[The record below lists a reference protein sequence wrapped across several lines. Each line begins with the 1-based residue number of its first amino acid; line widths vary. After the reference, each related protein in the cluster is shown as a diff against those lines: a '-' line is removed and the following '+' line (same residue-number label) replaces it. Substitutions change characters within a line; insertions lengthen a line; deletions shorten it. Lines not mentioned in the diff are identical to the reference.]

1 MLQEIDQFLGNS
13 SSEKGLL
20 NDVLNEYKKDPE
32 YVAEELALRIAED
45 AARIMHQKGLT
56 RSQLARQM
64 GVSRAY
70 VTRFFDAPPNMT
82 LRSIA
87 RLALALGAFPEMRLR
102 RTSQYRAAF
111 SDMPQ
116 IKKEIAPVGQ
126 ETDIV
131 ETTSSVALAA

>member
-1 MLQEIDQFLGNS
+1 MLQNIDKFLGSIPEN
-13 SSEKGLL
+13 GLL
-20 NDVLNEYKKDPE
+20 NDILNEYKQDPE

-45 AARIMHQKGLT
+45 AARIMHQKGLS

-87 RLALALGAFPEMRLR
+87 KLALALEVMPEMRLR
-102 RTSQYRAAF
+102 RPNQYRGAF
-111 SDMPQ
+111 SHIPQ
-116 IKKEIAPVGQ
+116 IKKEAATVGQ
-126 ETDIV
+126 ETDV
-131 ETTSSVALAA
+131 FETTSSFAFAA

>member
-1 MLQEIDQFLGNS
+1 MLQQTDHFLAKA
-13 SSEKGLL
+13 SSESGLL
-20 NDVLNEYKKDPE
+20 NSILSEYKQDPE

-45 AARIMHQKGLT
+45 AARIMHQKGLN

-102 RTSQYRAAF
+102 RPSRYRVAYSQV
-111 SDMPQ
+111 SK
-116 IKKEIAPVGQ
+116 IKKEAASVGQ
-126 ETDIV
+126 ETDVV
-131 ETTSSVALAA
+131 ETTSSFAVAA